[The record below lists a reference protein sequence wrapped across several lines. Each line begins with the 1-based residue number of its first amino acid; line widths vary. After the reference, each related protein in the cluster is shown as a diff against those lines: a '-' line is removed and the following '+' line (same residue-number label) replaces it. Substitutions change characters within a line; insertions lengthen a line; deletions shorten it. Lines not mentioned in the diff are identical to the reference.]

1 MHTSIKSIPQE
12 YREKLTDGGSEI
24 GDLNPSIYHFV
35 HLKMY
40 IMYYLKLL
48 IIIKNTLLKIELK

>member
-40 IMYYLKLL
+40 IIVLFEIINYY
-48 IIIKNTLLKIELK
+48 